1 MHNQICSSAL
11 LMIEICDPNAQ
22 SSIRRG
28 ITYLKAHLKNTKVPQ
43 VPPDQVPWVPS
54 GLLSS
59 YTAVST
65 SAQSLLSFCYHKQ
78 QHYSTTI
85 DAIDNKYWRSL
96 EKVKFQHF
104 DFRKRRNF
112 HLRNLFAEYKKKFDV
127 LQLDLIF
134 WFWRTSWFL
143 WPVNT

>member
-1 MHNQICSSAL
+1 MHNQIFSSAL

-22 SSIRRG
+22 SSICRS

-43 VPPDQVPWVPS
+43 VPPDQVPWVLS
-54 GLLSS
+54 GLHSS

-112 HLRNLFAEYKKKFDV
+112 HLRNLLLNIKRNLTF
-127 LQLDLIF
+127 
-134 WFWRTSWFL
+134 S
-143 WPVNT
+143 N